1 MSQRG
6 NRDDFPE
13 AIKRTVSART
23 GNRCSNPDCR
33 ALTSGPQVD
42 ESQALNVGVAAHIS
56 AAAPGGA
63 RYDPKMSAQE
73 RSDIRNAIWL
83 CQTDAKLVDN
93 DPERFTREILLEWK
107 RSAEHDA
114 LAKIGRTLDRPPN
127 AEPDLVGTMAT
138 SLRPTETET
147 LVFLNVTVWNRVT
160 LPSIVKNWQ
169 LDAACGDKKL
179 VILNAPLYPIGDA
192 ELASAGAGLI
202 EESNA
207 KSGIPPGGEGRY
219 RLRYTL
225 PFSAQDLKENEL
237 SLELAFFDVMDRPS
251 IIRNL

>member
-1 MSQRG
+1 MSERD

-23 GNRCSNPDCR
+23 GNRCSKPDCR

-42 ESQALNVGVAAHIS
+42 ESKALNVGVAAHIS

-63 RYDPKMSAQE
+63 RYDPSLSAQE
-73 RSDIRNAIWL
+73 RSDISNAIWL
-83 CQTDAKLVDN
+83 CQTHAKLVDN
-93 DPERFTREILLEWK
+93 DPERFPREIILDWK
-107 RSAEHDA
+107 QSAEHKA
-114 LAKIGRTLDRPPN
+114 LAEIGRTVERQPN
-127 AEPDLVGTMAT
+127 GEPNLVGTMAT

-147 LVFLNVTVWNRVT
+147 HVFLSVTVWNRGSS
-160 LPSIVKNWQ
+160 PSIVKNWQ

-179 VILNAPLYPIGDA
+179 LILNVPFYPIGDA
-192 ELASAGAGLI
+192 EIASARAGLI

-225 PFSAQDLKENEL
+225 AFSAQDLKENEL
-237 SLELAFFDVMDRPS
+237 RLELAFFDVMDRPS